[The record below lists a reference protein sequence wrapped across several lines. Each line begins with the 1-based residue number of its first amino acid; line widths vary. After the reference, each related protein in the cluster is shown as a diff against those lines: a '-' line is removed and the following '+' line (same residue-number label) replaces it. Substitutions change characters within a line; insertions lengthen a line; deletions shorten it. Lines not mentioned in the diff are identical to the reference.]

1 MDLTSEGIAQA
12 VFGRMAEKQ
21 CDEQAATEYVYQKLL
36 RSAESLKELW
46 REEGRRIIH
55 RWTGE
60 SLRGFNGAGPRP
72 AMPANYGTSR
82 RKAYH
87 TEVSHLDC
95 LIKVAGEIRR
105 IGALTG
111 KDLDLIVAEY
121 EGIVARNQYHAD
133 EMRHVRAFVEDDAAL
148 DEVAERLDNRA
159 TEYLKSVAR
168 LPGEGVREE
177 AAA

>member
-1 MDLTSEGIAQA
+1 MDMTSEGIAQA
-12 VFGRMAEKQ
+12 VFDRMAAKQ
-21 CDEQAATEYVYQKLL
+21 CDEQAATEYVYQRLL
-36 RSAESLKELW
+36 RSGELLKELW

-55 RWTGE
+55 RWTSE
-60 SLRGFNGAGPRP
+60 SLRGFNGKGPRP

-87 TEVSHLDC
+87 TDVSHFDC
-95 LIKVAGEIRR
+95 LIRVAGDIRR

-121 EGIVARNQYHAD
+121 EGIIARNQYHAD

-148 DEVAERLDNRA
+148 DEVAEKLDDRA
-159 TEYLKSVAR
+159 TEYLKAVAR
-168 LPGEGVREE
+168 LPGDGASKE